1 MKPDRYNYETW
12 LIDWLDGTLNVQ
24 QTDELM
30 AFLGEN
36 PDIRDEADSLMLARI
51 SPSPD
56 HFTGKEK
63 LIKSVSDIT
72 SLQVEYLSAAYFEG
86 DLSPEQETD
95 LRKHIEMNPD
105 NRIIFEKIRRTKL
118 HPPLV
123 HYRNKSRLRKIYISA
138 GIVRISL
145 IGLSAAAVTVFLLLN
160 HMFIPRHGEETSIAV
175 ATMTTDTIYSEAPI
189 IKQNGNNMRVLQE
202 AQKDAI
208 KTGKKIASPVISD
221 YLPSRNLS
229 DSLMQIERIQGPE
242 SVAYTTVKEI
252 DMPAVKV
259 NTNLIASAIS
269 FSEPIY
275 DDERSSLS
283 RFISRT
289 FRAKILKEKKA
300 GDEPLKTYEIAEAGI
315 DGLNKLLGWQ
325 MALVKTNDEAG
336 DLKSVYFSSRVLKF
350 NAPVRKT
357 TAVQ

>member
-1 MKPDRYNYETW
+1 
-12 LIDWLDGTLNVQ
+12 
-24 QTDELM
+24 
-30 AFLGEN
+30 
-36 PDIRDEADSLMLARI
+36 
-51 SPSPD
+51 
-56 HFTGKEK
+56 
-63 LIKSVSDIT
+63 
-72 SLQVEYLSAAYFEG
+72 
-86 DLSPEQETD
+86 
-95 LRKHIEMNPD
+95 
-105 NRIIFEKIRRTKL
+105 
-118 HPPLV
+118 
-123 HYRNKSRLRKIYISA
+123 
-138 GIVRISL
+138 
-145 IGLSAAAVTVFLLLN
+145 
-160 HMFIPRHGEETSIAV
+160 MFIPRHGEETSIAV